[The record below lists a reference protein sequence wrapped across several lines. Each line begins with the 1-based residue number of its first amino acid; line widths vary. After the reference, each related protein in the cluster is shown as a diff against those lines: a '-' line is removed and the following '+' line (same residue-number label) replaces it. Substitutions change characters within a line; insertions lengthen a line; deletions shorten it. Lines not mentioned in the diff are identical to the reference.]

1 MRFYKR
7 ISLKLLFISIILVI
21 IFPLLILGDF
31 QQDDFYISSLNNL
44 NFNSSLSSIFSQ
56 FSNRPL
62 AAIFFSI
69 LSIFFYSYEHFFL
82 LNIILILFSC
92 NFIIKAFNEYFISRS
107 SRVIF
112 TVLCLVP
119 IYSYSTIFSSGM
131 QIVGNLSI
139 FIWSISI
146 YFLNKFIKT
155 DKFTYLMASNIVLFS
170 MFMTYESAFPLII
183 LNLFLPFFK
192 KNLIKL
198 KHIFITVMLTLI
210 LSAIVQKLILPHLFN
225 QDISRLRVDDLN
237 LNSFILYMGA
247 NLLLLLNIFYI
258 FFQNFNESLRIIL
271 NSNILLAQFLSSLG
285 IFFLMVLI
293 NYKENLMIKLKD
305 DNNFLIISLIICFF
319 VLLAFMHTVAKS
331 AINIYGI
338 NNRALVSLSF
348 FIPLI
353 LILLSNMK
361 SPKYFF
367 IIILIYIFL
376 IITNYIPIQYNNI
389 IYVKE
394 RNTSFKKITQKI
406 NIDHGNGNNSF
417 IYLDRFNNNSLFNHT
432 TYAKDNFDFSNMTG
446 FNHYNTQND
455 NSIWSANIRNSM
467 FCNKAYWN
475 LHFKKK
481 IFDVIRL
488 SKKIYFIEKSNN
500 QYVLKEFNNYNLFK
514 KFIEKKII
522 CNSDLFYQ
530 DFINSKF
537 NKISNKDFINNSN
550 LIKKAIDIYISI
562 N

>member
-1 MRFYKR
+1 MSFYKK

-31 QQDDFYISSLNNL
+31 QQDDFYISSLNSL
-44 NFNSSLSSIFSQ
+44 NFNSSLSSIFPQ

-112 TVLCLVP
+112 TALCLVP

-146 YFLNKFIKT
+146 YFLNKYIKT

-192 KNLIKL
+192 RNFIKF
-198 KHIFITVMLTLI
+198 KHIFITLILTLI
-210 LSAIVQKLILPHLFN
+210 LSVIVQKLILPHLFN

-247 NLLLLLNIFYI
+247 NLLLSLNIFYI

-271 NSNILLAQFLSSLG
+271 NSNILLAQFFSSLG

-293 NYKENLMIKLKD
+293 NYKENLMTKLKD
-305 DNNFLIISLIICFF
+305 NNNFLIISLIICFF
-319 VLLAFMHTVAKS
+319 LLLVFMHTVAKS

-353 LILLSNMK
+353 LIVLSNMK

-367 IIILIYIFL
+367 FIVLIYIIL

-389 IYVKE
+389 TYLKE
-394 RNTSFKKITQKI
+394 RNISFKKIIQKI
-406 NIDHGNGNNSF
+406 NIDDGKGNNSF
-417 IYLDRFNNNSLFNHT
+417 IYFDQFNKNSLFNHT
-432 TYAKDNFDFSNMTG
+432 TYANDNFDFSNMTG
-446 FNHYNTQND
+446 FNHNSTQND

-481 IFDVIRL
+481 IFDVIGL

-500 QYVLKEFNNYNLFK
+500 QYVLQEFNNYNLFK

-522 CNSDLFYQ
+522 CSSNTFYQ
-530 DFINSKF
+530 DFINDKF
-537 NKISNKDFINNSN
+537 NKISNKDFVNNSN
-550 LIKKAIDIYISI
+550 LIKKAINIYISI

>member
-285 IFFLMVLI
+285 IFF
-293 NYKENLMIKLKD
+293 
-305 DNNFLIISLIICFF
+305 
-319 VLLAFMHTVAKS
+319 
-331 AINIYGI
+331 
-338 NNRALVSLSF
+338 
-348 FIPLI
+348 
-353 LILLSNMK
+353 
-361 SPKYFF
+361 
-367 IIILIYIFL
+367 
-376 IITNYIPIQYNNI
+376 
-389 IYVKE
+389 
-394 RNTSFKKITQKI
+394 
-406 NIDHGNGNNSF
+406 
-417 IYLDRFNNNSLFNHT
+417 
-432 TYAKDNFDFSNMTG
+432 FDG
-446 FNHYNTQND
+446 FD
-455 NSIWSANIRNSM
+455 
-467 FCNKAYWN
+467 
-475 LHFKKK
+475 
-481 IFDVIRL
+481 
-488 SKKIYFIEKSNN
+488 
-500 QYVLKEFNNYNLFK
+500 
-514 KFIEKKII
+514 
-522 CNSDLFYQ
+522 
-530 DFINSKF
+530 
-537 NKISNKDFINNSN
+537 
-550 LIKKAIDIYISI
+550 
-562 N
+562 